1 MGDMTDDTQP
11 VIPAG
16 LDDVI
21 LDPASGTMPDG
32 QQTAA
37 NPAEK
42 TGHPKKGHAD
52 DTAITSRF
60 VSECIFANEYGDGR
74 MYTAVNHRC
83 VRFNKTSGTWLRW
96 EGHHWGI
103 DHNNENA
110 LRLIEGVV
118 DEYLKEAKD
127 LVDRITS
134 ETETDAQKKLMDYQ
148 KSIYGR
154 AKRLRSDRGRNN
166 ALKFVQTVEGM
177 SIMTEDIDNDPWSLP
192 CKNGVIDLKTGD
204 LRPGRP
210 DEYMMIACPHEYL
223 GVKHTSRLW
232 EQTIMDIFNND
243 AVLVSYIQRLFGYGI
258 TGVIS
263 EHVMP
268 VFWGQGRNG
277 KSMIVETIRHALGPL
292 AGPVLPEM
300 LLDQGYFRS
309 SGGPSPDIMALKG
322 LRLAFA
328 SETDEGRRISSS
340 KVKMLTGGDSLKA
353 RNPHDRYETTFQPT
367 HKLFL
372 MTNHKP
378 HADAND
384 FAFWERLHLVPFML
398 SFVTRVPSAENERAA
413 DPGLPA
419 KLRDEAPGILSW
431 LVRGCLEW
439 QQSGLDPP
447 MLVRE
452 ATQQYRKDEDLVGE
466 FIDARCMTGDTYS
479 VKATDLYTAFTDWY
493 VENCG
498 ARVPSQKKF
507 GTMMGKKFEKRK
519 TPQWVYFGLML
530 AVF

>member
-1 MGDMTDDTQP
+1 LSARA
-11 VIPAG
+11 PADAKKKHPG
-16 LDDVI
+16 NA
-21 LDPASGTMPDG
+21 DPSG
-32 QQTAA
+32 
-37 NPAEK
+37 
-42 TGHPKKGHAD
+42 
-52 DTAITSRF
+52 AITSRF
-60 VSECIFANEYGDGR
+60 ISECIFANEHGDGR
-74 MYTAVNHRC
+74 LYTAVNHRS
-83 VRFNKTSGTWLRW
+83 VRYNKTSGTWLRW

-110 LRLIEGVV
+110 LRLIENIV

-127 LVDRITS
+127 LVDRITA
-134 ETETDAQKKLMDYQ
+134 EADTGAQKKLMDYQ
-148 KSIYGR
+148 KNIYDR
-154 AKRLRSDRGRNN
+154 AKKLRSDRGRNN

-177 SIMTEDIDNDPWSLP
+177 SILTENIDNDPWSLP
-192 CKNGVIDLKTGD
+192 CQNGVIDLKTGD
-204 LRPGRP
+204 LRQGRP
-210 DEYMMIACPHEYL
+210 EEYMMVACPHAYL
-223 GVKHTSRLW
+223 GVKHTSKLW
-232 EQTIMDIFNND
+232 EQIIMDIFNHD
-243 AVLVSYIQRLFGYGI
+243 SVLVSYIQRLFGYGI
-258 TGVIS
+258 TGVIN

-277 KSMIVETIRHALGPL
+277 KSMIVETIRHTLGPL
-292 AGPVLPEM
+292 AGPILPEM

-322 LRLAFA
+322 LRMAFA

-353 RNPHDRYETTFQPT
+353 RNPHDKYETTFQPT

-398 SFVTRVPSAENERAA
+398 SFVTRVPTAENERAA

-419 KLRDEAPGILSW
+419 KLRAEASGILSW

-452 ATQQYRKDEDLVGE
+452 ATQQYRADEDLVGE
-466 FIDARCMTGDTYS
+466 FIDARCMVGDGYS
-479 VKATDLYTAFTDWY
+479 VKATELYTAFTDWY

-519 TPQWVYFGLML
+519 TPQWVYFGVRL
-530 AVF
+530 AAF